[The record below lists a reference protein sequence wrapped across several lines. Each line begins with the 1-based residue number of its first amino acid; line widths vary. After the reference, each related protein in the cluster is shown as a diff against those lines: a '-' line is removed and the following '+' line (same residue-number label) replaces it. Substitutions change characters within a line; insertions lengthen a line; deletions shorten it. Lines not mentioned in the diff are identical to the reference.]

1 MLARDITHN
10 FFTRTC
16 LKLQITQYSNC
27 AIKILQTNFFRF
39 LFVWVAQKEDKE
51 KEKVKESEVSHS
63 SELLDSETSVIIS

>member
-27 AIKILQTNFFRF
+27 AIKILQTNFFCF
-39 LFVWVAQKEDKE
+39 LFVWVAQKEDKV

-63 SELLDSETSVIIS
+63 PELLDSETFVIIS